1 MLKEISVD
9 LFIREAA
16 SSTPIPNGSSIA
28 ALAGAQ
34 AAALLS
40 MYCNLSMN
48 REQFGDIVD
57 LMQKT
62 GEEARFICVKL
73 LEGADRSAIVFNQN
87 ADALQ
92 MPQDTNE
99 QIENRNRALQEAAQS
114 AVKVTLRSTWG
125 CLRILYLTNEVS
137 NKGSKQVAAG
147 LGVANL
153 QSYSGAVGTYYSL
166 NSNPEHI
173 NNKTT
178 IAEYRQEAADLLQDA
193 QKLYGLNREMLEEDL
208 KHEYLINSEFI

>member
-16 SSTPIPNGSSIA
+16 SSSPVPNGSSIA

-48 REQFGDIVD
+48 REQFGDIVE

-73 LEGADRSAIVFNQN
+73 LEGADKSAIAFNQN
-87 ADALQ
+87 ANALQ
-92 MPQDTNE
+92 MPQETNG
-99 QIENRNRALQEAAQS
+99 QIEDRNRVLQETAENT
-114 AVKVTLRSTWG
+114 VKVSLRSTWG
-125 CLRILYLTNEVS
+125 CLRILYLINEVA
-137 NKGSKQVAAG
+137 NKGNQQATAD

-153 QSYSGAVGTYYSL
+153 QSYSGAVGTCYSL
-166 NSNPEHI
+166 NRNLEQI
-173 NNKTT
+173 TDDRL
-178 IAEYRQEAADLLQDA
+178 AVEYQQEARNLLQEA
-193 QKLYGLNREMLEEDL
+193 QRLYDLNREMLEEVL
-208 KHEYLINSEFI
+208 KHEYHTKGELT

>member
-1 MLKEISVD
+1 MLREISVD

-16 SSTPIPNGSSIA
+16 SPSPIPNGSSIA

-73 LEGADRSAIVFNQN
+73 LEGADMGAIAFNQN
-87 ADALQ
+87 AEALN

-99 QIENRNRALQEAAQS
+99 QIENRKKALHAS
-114 AVKVTLRSTWG
+114 ALSVIKVTLRAAWG
-125 CLRILYLTNEVS
+125 CLRILFLINEVVTW
-137 NKGSKQVAAG
+137 GTPQVTPD

-153 QSYSGAVGTYYSL
+153 QSYSGAVGTCYSL
-166 NSNPEHI
+166 N
-173 NNKTT
+173 NNLELIEDKSLV
-178 IAEYRQEAADLLQDA
+178 AEYRQEAHNTLKEA
-193 QKLYGLNREMLEEDL
+193 QRLYILNRELVEAIIKPDF
-208 KHEYLINSEFI
+208 YC

>member
-16 SSTPIPNGSSIA
+16 SSTPVPNGSSIA

-40 MYCNLSMN
+40 MYCNLSMD
-48 REQFGDIVD
+48 RKQFGDIVD
-57 LMQKT
+57 LMHKT

-73 LEGADRSAIVFNQN
+73 LEGADISAIIFNQS
-87 ADALQ
+87 AGALK

-99 QIENRNRALQEAAQS
+99 QIENRNRSLQEAAAR
-114 AVKVTLRSTWG
+114 AVKVALRSTWG
-125 CLRILYLTNEVS
+125 CLRILYLINEVA
-137 NKGSKQVAAG
+137 NKGNKQLTAD

-153 QSYSGAVGTYYSL
+153 QSYSGAVGTCYSL
-166 NSNPEHI
+166 NSNLEQFSDQVL
-173 NNKTT
+173 
-178 IAEYRQEAADLLQDA
+178 AASYRQEAGNLLGEA
-193 QKLYGLNREMLEEDL
+193 QRLYDLNREMLEELL
-208 KHEYLINSEFI
+208 KHAYPVKGGLT